1 MKKKLIIGAAA
12 FLIVLGVAGF
22 ALNGKSEE
30 KKVRLEKIVK
40 GDMEDSLVFEGI
52 VEPKETLPLYVEV
65 PTVVDKFLV
74 SEGSEVSAGDD
85 LLQFS
90 AASRMEL
97 DRELQMLDLDMKSV
111 EMQIEDLNSGSM
123 KLELDN
129 KQLELNRLEEEI
141 KGMNRKLKVVSFEA
155 QTFRQQADVK
165 MDLLKQQGVSSVEAN
180 AALSD
185 ANRKEME
192 LEDLKTTLDLSRQK
206 YELMVLSY
214 ERLKREL
221 NLQASNIRGTLKKFS
236 LTREDLAEKLAKV
249 GEPLKSPI
257 DGIITGIY
265 VEQGTPIS
273 AGARLME
280 IAVMGENKI
289 KMEIPVYQ
297 AKWLV
302 AGQKAVITMRDSAEA
317 TTYEGIVKSVSKAA
331 KVVKVGNYEDRI
343 IEVEVSL
350 ENSKGLKPGYAT
362 TVEIAGNSRDQ
373 VKLVDSI
380 AVMEENGKNYVYVY
394 DGEKVKKTLVEI
406 GAKTLSKY
414 EVLNLDEG
422 TDIVLNTYQVKDGDK
437 VTVLK
442 N

>member
-1 MKKKLIIGAAA
+1 MKKKLIIGAA
-12 FLIVLGVAGF
+12 LLVTLGVAGL
-22 ALNGKSEE
+22 ALNNKSEE
-30 KKVRLEKIVK
+30 KKVRLEKVVK
-40 GDMEDSLVFEGI
+40 GDMEESLVFEGI
-52 VEPKETLPLYVEV
+52 VEPKETLPLYVGV
-65 PTVVDKFLV
+65 PAVVDKFLV
-74 SEGSEVSAGDD
+74 NEGSEVSAGDG
-85 LLQFS
+85 LLEFS
-90 AASRMEL
+90 AGSKMEL
-97 DRELQMLDLDMKSV
+97 ERELQMLDLDMKSV
-111 EMQIEDLNSGSM
+111 EMQIQDLNSGSM

-129 KQLELNRLEEEI
+129 KQLELTRLEEEI

-180 AALSD
+180 ASLSD

-221 NLQASNIRGTLKKFS
+221 NLQASNIKGTLKKLS
-236 LTREDLAEKLAKV
+236 LTREDLAEKLSKV
-249 GEPLKSPI
+249 GESLKSPI
-257 DGIITGIY
+257 DGIVTGIY

-273 AGARLME
+273 AGARIME

-297 AKWLV
+297 AKWV
-302 AGQKAVITMRDSAEA
+302 VPGQKASITMRDSAEA
-317 TTYEGIVKSVSKAA
+317 TTYEGTVKSVSKAA
-331 KVVKVGNYEDRI
+331 KVVKTGNYEDRI
-343 IEVEVSL
+343 IEVEVAL

-394 DGEKVKKTLVEI
+394 EGEKVKKTQVEI

-422 TDIVLNTYQVKDGDK
+422 TEIVLNTYQVKDGDR
-437 VTVLK
+437 VVALK
-442 N
+442 D

>member
-1 MKKKLIIGAAA
+1 MKKKLIIGAAV
-12 FLIVLGVAGF
+12 FLIVLGGAGF
-22 ALNGKSEE
+22 ALNGKSDE

-40 GDMEDSLVFEGI
+40 GDMEESLVFEGI
-52 VEPKETLPLYVEV
+52 VEPKETMPIYIETSV
-65 PTVVDKFLV
+65 VVDKILV
-74 SEGSEVSAGDD
+74 DDGSEVSAGDS
-85 LLQFS
+85 LLEFS
-90 AASRMEL
+90 AGSKLEL
-97 DRELQMLDLDMKSV
+97 ERELQMLDLDMKNV
-111 EMQIEDLNSGSM
+111 EMQIEDLNSGST

-129 KQLELNRLEEEI
+129 KQLEIKSLEEEI
-141 KGMNRKLKVVSFEA
+141 KGINRKLKVVSFEA

-180 AALSD
+180 EALSD

-192 LEDLKTTLDLSRQK
+192 LEDLKTTLELSRQK

-221 NLQASNIRGTLKKFS
+221 NLQENNIKGTLKKFA
-236 LTREDLAEKLAKV
+236 LKREDMAEKLAKV

-265 VEQGTPIS
+265 IEQGTPAR

-297 AKWLV
+297 AKWIV
-302 AGQKAVITMRDSAEA
+302 PGQKATVTMRDSGENA
-317 TTYEGIVKSVSKAA
+317 TYEGRVESVSKAA
-331 KVVKVGNYEDRI
+331 KVVKTGNYEDRI

-350 ENSKGLKPGYAT
+350 ENSQGLKPGYAT
-362 TVEIAGNSRDQ
+362 TVEIAGNSKDQ

-394 DGEKVKKTLVEI
+394 EGDTVKKTLVEI

-414 EVLNLDEG
+414 EVLNLAEG
-422 TDIVLNTYQVKDGDK
+422 TEIVLNSYQVQDGDK
-437 VTVLK
+437 VEVLK
-442 N
+442 D

>member
-12 FLIVLGVAGF
+12 FLIILVGAGF
-22 ALNGKSEE
+22 ALSWKSDE
-30 KKVRLEKIVK
+30 KKVRLEKIAK
-40 GDMEDSLVFEGI
+40 GDMEESLVFEGI

-65 PTVVDKFLV
+65 STVVDKFLV
-74 SEGSEVSAGDD
+74 NEGSEVAAGDD
-85 LLQFS
+85 LLEFS
-90 AASRMEL
+90 AGARMAL
-97 DRELQMLDLDMKSV
+97 DRELQMLDLDMKSI
-111 EMQIEDLNSGSM
+111 EMQIQDLNSGSM

-129 KQLELNRLEEEI
+129 KRLELTRLEEDI

-180 AALSD
+180 ASLSE
-185 ANRKEME
+185 ANRKEMD

-206 YELMVLSY
+206 YELMVMSY

-221 NLQASNIRGTLKKFS
+221 NLQENDIRGTLKKFA
-236 LTREDLAEKLAKV
+236 LKREDLAEKLANV
-249 GEPLKSPI
+249 AEPLKSPI
-257 DGIITGIY
+257 DGIVTGIF
-265 VEQGTPIS
+265 VEQGTPIA
-273 AGARLME
+273 AGTRLLE
-280 IAVMGENKI
+280 IAVTGENRV

-297 AKWLV
+297 AKWV
-302 AGQKAVITMRDSAEA
+302 IPGQKAVITMRDSTES
-317 TTYEGIVKSVSKAA
+317 TTYEGKVESVSKAA

-394 DGEKVKKTLVEI
+394 DGNTVKKTLVEI

-414 EVLNLDEG
+414 EVLNLAEG
-422 TDIVLNTYQVKDGDK
+422 TEIVLNTYQVKDGDK
-437 VTVLK
+437 VVVLK
-442 N
+442 D

>member
-1 MKKKLIIGAAA
+1 MKKKLITGAAV
-12 FLIVLGVAGF
+12 LCIVLGVAGI
-22 ALNGKSEE
+22 AINGKSGE

-40 GDMEDSLVFEGI
+40 GDMEESLVFEGI

-74 SEGSEVSAGDD
+74 SEGSEVSAGDN

-97 DRELQMLDLDMKSV
+97 DREMQMLDLDMKSV

-302 AGQKAVITMRDSAEA
+302 AGQKAVITMRDSTDAA
-317 TTYEGIVKSVSKAA
+317 IYEGIVRSVSKAA

-422 TDIVLNTYQVKDGDK
+422 TEIVLNTYQVKDGDK